1 MIILPICF
9 FLNMRCCV
17 VRYVLTFFMLMVSF
31 HLQGALALSG
41 MPDAQS
47 KPVLLCSL
55 NDNTVR
61 LYDLP
66 SFSDRGRI
74 FSKQEI
80 RAIQMGPGGLFF
92 TGDGTGELKVWQ
104 WVDAAQT

>member
-1 MIILPICF
+1 MWIEGGINPQLVKIHLNPHGLSTKRKGLTGFIIFANLFC
-9 FLNMRCCV
+9 NMQMQSFIIFS
-17 VRYVLTFFMLMVSF
+17 YVLTCMLMVLF

-66 SFSDRGRI
+66 S
-74 FSKQEI
+74 
-80 RAIQMGPGGLFF
+80 
-92 TGDGTGELKVWQ
+92 
-104 WVDAAQT
+104 

>member
-1 MIILPICF
+1 MLMVSF
-9 FLNMRCCV
+9 HLQGALALSV
-17 VRYVLTFFMLMVSF
+17 MLMVSF

-66 SFSDRGRI
+66 S
-74 FSKQEI
+74 
-80 RAIQMGPGGLFF
+80 
-92 TGDGTGELKVWQ
+92 
-104 WVDAAQT
+104 